1 MDAETRLGDSAR
13 MVAQPY
19 HLYIERDDSSKN
31 MARFYAMSIEP
42 TLFGDACLVRRWGR
56 IGSCGQAKRHHF
68 DREHDAVVLFLDLL
82 RQKRR
87 RGYRP
92 KTAEDR
98 AFTSNQSK

>member
-1 MDAETRLGDSAR
+1 

-19 HLYIERDDSSKN
+19 HLYIEREDSSKN

-56 IGSCGQAKRHHF
+56 IGSGGQAKRHHF

-92 KTAEDR
+92 RPLKIEHSPATLIPFEQETPECGMR
-98 AFTSNQSK
+98 